1 MNRPLRILTYTGFSA
16 HGVERSYAKVAEALA
31 QGDFRAAQV
40 KKLQHVSYGKLY
52 RARLNDADRL
62 LFSLVRHE
70 EETALLMLEVIRQHN
85 YAGSRFLRG
94 AEVLSEKMQDADLNE
109 ARRDAAPLRYLPE
122 SRTAI
127 HILDKPLSFDDTQAA
142 LFAAPAPLI
151 LVGGAGSGK
160 TALLLEKL
168 KTIPEDVL
176 YITHSAY
183 LAEHAKELFY
193 AHDFVR
199 EDQEVAFL
207 SYREYLETWRIPSGR
222 EAQWRDF
229 AQWFARIRQN
239 YKGIEAHQAFEEIR
253 GVIAARAEGIMDVDT
268 YRQLGIRQSI
278 FTPGQR
284 DQVYELFVR
293 YQDWLSHTGLYDLNL
308 VAQAWK
314 PLVSPRYDFVVIDE
328 VQDLTPVQ
336 LSLILAALRTP
347 GAFVLGGD
355 ANQIVHPN
363 FFSWAQIKSLFWADP
378 RMTSG
383 QDLQVLTHN
392 FRNGRKVTGMANRL
406 LEIKQQRFGS
416 IDRESNFLVDP
427 VGDSAG
433 QIRLLDAK
441 PSALQA
447 LNRQISQST
456 QYAVLVL
463 REEDKAAARAVF
475 STPLLFS
482 VQEAKGLEYP
492 HIVLY
497 RFLSDHR
504 APFATLCE
512 GVSKAGLGAETLTF
526 RRAKDKGDKSL
537 EVYKFFVNALY
548 VAITRAVESV
558 LLVESDDQHPLLD
571 LLDIRSGGEEGVQVQ
586 ASSREDWQKEA
597 RKLELQGKAEQAE
610 AIRSRILQDQTPPWP
625 VFNARGVEELTR
637 KIFIDQV
644 VGNKWRQ
651 QLFEYAAFYDAPEL
665 SERLAVEGRFKPAGH
680 FLAQRPRIVTNRL
693 AAYSRRQFHEV
704 WADCDRYGLEHRTP
718 MNQTPLMAAAR
729 AGNVP
734 LVEALLEKGAR
745 RDARDHLGR
754 NAAHLALR
762 EAFAHPEFAQN
773 ALPALWTV
781 LAPLSL
787 DLRIGDR
794 LVRLER
800 HQAEYFLVQSIWA
813 LIPITPVEDLLMLG
827 FNREVIEHAWEF
839 LPEAVL
845 PTFRKKR
852 NYISAILARNEVQRD
867 YAYNRHLFLRVA
879 SGVYLLQPDLFLRD
893 PEQDGQWQ
901 HWTHAHNLPFL
912 EQHFPIGK
920 AVLNRVLTIAQAPLD
935 DSPASMRPIKNRK
948 PTRTSRAN
956 PGGAPQKTIPETR
969 GRNMTKTSEEKVMQ
983 RLIKMVN
990 QVQDDAHPQKTS
1002 SNTQHA
1008 GTQAKRKTK
1017 KPASPDSE
1025 QLPLFE
1031 ERDESS
1037 G

>member
-1 MNRPLRILTYTGFSA
+1 MNPILRILTYTGFSA
-16 HGVERSYAKVAEALA
+16 HGVERPYAKVAEALA

-40 KKLQHVSYGKLY
+40 KKLQHVTYGKLY
-52 RARLNDADRL
+52 RARLNDTDRL
-62 LFSLVRHE
+62 LFSLVRHHDE
-70 EETALLMLEVIRQHN
+70 MALLMLEVIRHHN

-94 AEVLSEKMQDADLNE
+94 AEVISEKIQDANLDE
-109 ARRDAAPLRYLPE
+109 ARKDAAPLRYLPE
-122 SRTAI
+122 TRTSI

-142 LFAAPAPLI
+142 LYSAPAPLI

-168 KTIPEDVL
+168 KTIAGDVL

-207 SYREYLETWRIPSGR
+207 SYREYLETWRIPEGR

-229 AQWFARIRQN
+229 ASWFARMRQN

-253 GVIAARAEGIMDVDT
+253 GVIAARAEGIMDVAA
-268 YRQLGIRQSI
+268 YRQLGVRQSI
-278 FTPGQR
+278 FAPEQR
-284 DQVYELFVR
+284 DMVYDLFTR
-293 YQDWLSHTGLYDLNL
+293 YQDWLNTAGLYDLNL

-314 PLVSPRYDFVVIDE
+314 PLVSPRHDFVVIDE
-328 VQDLTPVQ
+328 VQDLTPTQ

-378 RMTSG
+378 RITSG

-392 FRNGRKVTGMANRL
+392 FRNGRNVTRTANRL

-416 IDRESNFLVDP
+416 IDRESNFLVEP
-427 VGDSAG
+427 VGDKAG
-433 QIRLLDAK
+433 QVRLLDAE
-441 PSALQA
+441 PQSLQA

-456 QYAVLVL
+456 QFAVLVL
-463 REEDKAAARAVF
+463 REEEKAVARAVF

-504 APFATLCE
+504 APFTALCE
-512 GVSKAGLGAETLTF
+512 GVSKADLGADALIF

-548 VAITRAVESV
+548 VAITRAVDSV
-558 LLVESDDQHPLLD
+558 LLVESDHHPLLE
-571 LLDIRSGGEEGVQVQ
+571 LLEIHAGADEAVQVK

-597 RKLELQGKAEQAE
+597 RKLELQGKVEQAE
-610 AIRSRILQDQTPPWP
+610 AIRSRILRDQTPPWP
-625 VFNARGVEELTR
+625 VFNERGVEDLIQ
-637 KIFIDQV
+637 KIFTEQA

-651 QLFEYAAFYDAPEL
+651 QLFEYTAFYDAPEL
-665 SERLAVEGRFKPAGH
+665 AERLAVEGHFAPAQH
-680 FLAQRPRIVTNRL
+680 FMAQRPKMVSSRL
-693 AAYSRRQFHEV
+693 SVYGRRQFHEV

-729 AGNVP
+729 AGNIP
-734 LVEALLEKGAR
+734 LVEALLDKGAC
-745 RDARDHLGR
+745 RDAADHLGR
-754 NAAHLALR
+754 HAAHLALR
-762 EAFAHPEFAQN
+762 EAIGNPQFARE

-800 HQAEYFLVQSIWA
+800 HQAEYFLFQSIWS
-813 LIPITPVEDLLMLG
+813 LIPITPVGDLLVLG
-827 FNREVIEHAWEF
+827 FTREVIERAWEF

-845 PTFRKKR
+845 PAFRKKR
-852 NYISAILARNEVQRD
+852 SYISAILARNEVQRD
-867 YAYNRHLFLRVA
+867 YAYNRHIFKRVG

-893 PEQDGQWQ
+893 SGQDGQWQ
-901 HWTHAHNLPFL
+901 HWTRAHNLHFL
-912 EQHFPIGK
+912 EQHFLARGEILRKVAAIVQPT
-920 AVLNRVLTIAQAPLD
+920 ARATTPAEPPAQ
-935 DSPASMRPIKNRK
+935 
-948 PTRTSRAN
+948 SRASVKTRKVQRSDPPKQASQKT
-956 PGGAPQKTIPETR
+956 PGEPQKRPSGKEASR
-969 GRNMTKTSEEKVMQ
+969 GFLKTVNKV
-983 RLIKMVN
+983 
-990 QVQDDAHPQKTS
+990 
-1002 SNTQHA
+1002 
-1008 GTQAKRKTK
+1008 QAAKPPAKVVRSKKPPKAT
-1017 KPASPDSE
+1017 KPASEKPSPPDQA

-1031 ERDESS
+1031 ESKEPEMQ
-1037 G
+1037 

>member
-1 MNRPLRILTYTGFSA
+1 MNPALRILTYTGFTA
-16 HGVERSYAKVAEALA
+16 HGVERLYAKVAEALA

-40 KKLQHVSYGKLY
+40 KKLQHVTYGKLY

-62 LFSLVRHE
+62 LFSLVRHQD
-70 EETALLMLEVIRQHN
+70 ETALLMLEVIRHHD

-94 AEVLSEKMQDADLNE
+94 AEVLSDKIQDADLDE
-109 ARRDAAPLRYLPE
+109 ACKDAVPLRYLPE
-122 SRTAI
+122 TRTNI

-142 LFAAPAPLI
+142 LYMAPAPLI

-168 KTIPEDVL
+168 KTIPGDVL

-207 SYREYLETWRIPSGR
+207 SYREYLETWRIPEGR

-229 AQWFARIRQN
+229 ASWFARMRQN
-239 YKGIEAHQAFEEIR
+239 YKGVDAHQAFEEIR
-253 GVIAARAEGIMDVDT
+253 GVIAAHAEGILDAAA
-268 YRQLGIRQSI
+268 YHKLGVRQSI
-278 FTPGQR
+278 FAPEQR
-284 DQVYELFVR
+284 DSIYDLFTH
-293 YQDWLSHTGLYDLNL
+293 YQNWLRTEDLYDLNL

-314 PLVSPRYDFVVIDE
+314 PLVSLRYDFVVIDE

-347 GAFVLGGD
+347 GSFVLGGD

-378 RMTSG
+378 RITSG

-392 FRNGRKVTGMANRL
+392 FRNGRSVTRTANRL

-416 IDRESNFLVDP
+416 IDRESNFLVEP
-427 VGDSAG
+427 VGDKAG
-433 QIRLLDAK
+433 QVRLLDAE
-441 PSALQA
+441 PQSLQA

-456 QYAVLVL
+456 QFAVLVL

-504 APFATLCE
+504 APFTTLCE
-512 GVSKAGLGAETLTF
+512 GVSKADLGADTLTF

-548 VAITRAVESV
+548 VAITRAVDSV
-558 LLVESDDQHPLLD
+558 LLVESDHHPLLE
-571 LLDIRSGGEEGVQVQ
+571 LLDIHAGADEAVQVK

-610 AIRSRILQDQTPPWP
+610 AIRSTILRDQTPPWP
-625 VFNARGVEELTR
+625 VFNERGVEELIQ
-637 KIFIDQV
+637 KIFTEQA

-651 QLFEYAAFYDAPEL
+651 QLFEYTAFYDAPEL
-665 SERLAVEGRFKPAGH
+665 AERLAVEGHFAPAQH
-680 FLAQRPRIVTNRL
+680 FSAQRPKMVGSRL
-693 AAYSRRQFHEV
+693 AAYGRRQFHEV

-734 LVEALLEKGAR
+734 LVEALLDKGAR
-745 RDARDHLGR
+745 RDATDHLGR
-754 NAAHLALR
+754 NASHMALR
-762 EAFAHPEFAQN
+762 EAIRDPQFAKE
-773 ALPALWTV
+773 ALPALWTL

-800 HQAEYFLVQSIWA
+800 HQAEYFLFQTIWS
-813 LIPITPVEDLLMLG
+813 LIPITPVRDLLVLG
-827 FNREVIEHAWEF
+827 FTREVIEHVWVF

-845 PTFRKKR
+845 PAFRKKG
-852 NYISAILARNEVQRD
+852 NYISGILARNEVQRD
-867 YAYNRHLFLRVA
+867 YAYNRHLFKRV
-879 SGVYLLQPDLFLRD
+879 SPGVYLLQPDLFLRD
-893 PEQDGQWQ
+893 PGQDGQWQ
-901 HWTHAHNLPFL
+901 HWTMAHNLHFL
-912 EQHFPIGK
+912 EQHFPARGEILRK
-920 AVLNRVLTIAQAPLD
+920 VAVVAQPTARTI
-935 DSPASMRPIKNRK
+935 
-948 PTRTSRAN
+948 PTAATATQSRA
-956 PGGAPQKTIPETR
+956 AAKTRKVR
-969 GRNMTKTSEEKVMQ
+969 GSGPSKQ
-983 RLIKMVN
+983 
-990 QVQDDAHPQKTS
+990 
-1002 SNTQHA
+1002 
-1008 GTQAKRKTK
+1008 
-1017 KPASPDSE
+1017 ASPKNSGKTPPKVSGKEALQNFIRIVNKLQDAVPPAKAATRKAETKSTMTASGKTTATDSR
-1025 QLPLFE
+1025 QLPLLE
-1031 ERDESS
+1031 ENQETEE
-1037 G
+1037 